1 MIVLSTQKVMQLHQF
16 LMQETGG
23 LDGIR
28 DEGLFD
34 SAVQGPFATFGG
46 QELYPSIEEKAA
58 KLGVTLT
65 KNHAFLDGN
74 KRIGA
79 YALLIFL
86 DVNGVAMEYSDAD
99 LISLGLGMADGTL
112 DYEDVLGW
120 IHKHKTG
127 ELSQPDLNRRKKEMC
142 NLTKKFK
149 V

>member
-1 MIVLSTQKVMQLHQF
+1 MIVLSTQNVMQLHRF

-23 LDGIR
+23 LDGLR

-46 QELYPSIEEKAA
+46 QGLYPSIEEKAA

-86 DVNGVAMEYSDAD
+86 DVNSVVMEYSDAD
-99 LISLGLGMADGTL
+99 LIALGLGMADGSL
-112 DYEDVLGW
+112 DYEGVLDW
-120 IHKHKTG
+120 IQQHK
-127 ELSQPDLNRRKKEMC
+127 R
-142 NLTKKFK
+142 
-149 V
+149 

>member
-1 MIVLSTQKVMQLHQF
+1 MIVLSTQKVMQLHRF

-23 LDGIR
+23 LDGLR

-46 QELYPSIEEKAA
+46 QELYPSFEEKAA

-86 DVNGVAMEYSDAD
+86 DVNGVVMEYSDAD
-99 LISLGLGMADGTL
+99 LIALGLGMADGTL
-112 DYEDVLGW
+112 D
-120 IHKHKTG
+120 
-127 ELSQPDLNRRKKEMC
+127 
-142 NLTKKFK
+142 
-149 V
+149 

>member
-1 MIVLSTQKVMQLHQF
+1 MIVLSTQKVMQLHRF
-16 LMQETGG
+16 LMQVTGG
-23 LDGIR
+23 LDGLQ

-34 SAVQGPFATFGG
+34 SAVQSPFATFGG

-86 DVNGVAMEYSDAD
+86 DVNGVVMEYSDAD
-99 LISLGLGMADGTL
+99 LIALGLGMADGSL
-112 DYEDVLGW
+112 DYEGVLDW
-120 IHKHKTG
+120 IQQHKK
-127 ELSQPDLNRRKKEMC
+127 
-142 NLTKKFK
+142 
-149 V
+149 

>member
-1 MIVLSTQKVMQLHQF
+1 MIVLSKQKVTQLHRF

-23 LDGIR
+23 LDGLR

-86 DVNGVAMEYSDAD
+86 DVNGVFMEYSDAD
-99 LISLGLGMADGTL
+99 LIALGLGMADGALGYEGVL
-112 DYEDVLGW
+112 DW
-120 IHKHKTG
+120 IHKHKT
-127 ELSQPDLNRRKKEMC
+127 EA
-142 NLTKKFK
+142 F